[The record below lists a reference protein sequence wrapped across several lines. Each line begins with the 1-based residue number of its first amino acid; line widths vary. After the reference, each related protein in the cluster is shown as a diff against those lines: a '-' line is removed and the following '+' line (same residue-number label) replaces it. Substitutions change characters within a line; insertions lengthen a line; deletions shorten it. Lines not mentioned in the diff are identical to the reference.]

1 MPLGIAPYTLYLT
14 LSQAASGIQGRWSVE
29 PVPSFTSENKA
40 ITGAGTGCAIVAKS
54 SHVDEAWEFRKW
66 WTSAQTQARY
76 SRNLESVLGL
86 VGRHPTATVEA
97 FADLAWEPEV
107 RNNLMAQWE
116 NVEELPEIPGSYYLT
131 RAIDQAFWAVVNGE
145 SNGKDAILKWSEVAD
160 AEISRKIKEYV
171 Q

>member
-1 MPLGIAPYTLYLT
+1 
-14 LSQAASGIQGRWSVE
+14 
-29 PVPSFTSENKA
+29 
-40 ITGAGTGCAIVAKS
+40 
-54 SHVDEAWEFRKW
+54 
-66 WTSAQTQARY
+66 
-76 SRNLESVLGL
+76 
-86 VGRHPTATVEA
+86 
-97 FADLAWEPEV
+97 
-107 RNNLMAQWE
+107 MAQWE